1 MLKPGPI
8 CHSISELNHKET
20 CWIFALSMNLFMSH
34 FSIYSLAVKL
44 KMTHPSGQS
53 ALIFCLSS
61 DHSKLLHSSNLS
73 SYNYRMSFICTALIT
88 ACPLSEQFV
97 YTPQLSLS
105 LSLKTRGEMKVKMKA
120 KLKVEMH
127 AQ

>member
-1 MLKPGPI
+1 MLDEK
-8 CHSISELNHKET
+8 T

-61 DHSKLLHSSNLS
+61 EHSKLPHASNLS
-73 SYNYRMSFICTALIT
+73 SYNYRMSSICAALIT

-105 LSLKTRGEMKVKMKA
+105 LSLSLKTREEMKVKMKA